1 MKLISDYEAQ
11 MAIDN
16 FINNPTDYSECQE
29 SEQETS
35 SDGK

>member
-1 MKLISDYEAQ
+1 MKLMSDYEAQ

-16 FINNPTDYSECQE
+16 FINNLTDYSECQE